1 MHNSKLDITELGKG
15 KLIMKL
21 SYVIPC
27 YRSEK
32 TIRMV
37 IDEIKET
44 MKRDPSFD
52 YEIVAINDCSPDG
65 VLDVLIELAKDNPS
79 IKVID
84 FMQNFGKDSAV
95 LAGLS
100 VADGEIAII
109 LDDDYHR
116 LFHFANQ
123 CDYFK
128 IFE

>member
-27 YRSEK
+27 YRREK

-37 IDEIKET
+37 IDEIEET

-109 LDDDYHR
+109 LDDDY
-116 LFHFANQ
+116 Q
-123 CDYFK
+123 
-128 IFE
+128 